1 MANQLHIYYG
11 NISKEGTD
19 GTEASAGTGLS
30 PISVTLDAA
39 KEESKVI
46 MCAVRCDEGYHIE
59 GNTTLKLVGANA
71 AKWKLAPDGDFGSPE
86 DADANGAWEE
96 SITLEHVG
104 SLNAAFW
111 VKAMSSKDEKPS
123 NDTSVSLQAEG
134 LVAADEGV

>member
-71 AKWKLAPDGDFGSPE
+71 AKWKLAPDGDFGSP
-86 DADANGAWEE
+86 DANGAWEE

-134 LVAADEGV
+134 LVAADEGA

>member
-11 NISKEGTD
+11 NISKGGTD

-104 SLNAAFW
+104 SSNRAFW
-111 VKAMSSKDEKPS
+111 VITMSSKDEKPS

-134 LVAADEGV
+134 LVAADEGA

>member
-46 MCAVRCDEGYHIE
+46 LCAVRCDKGYHIE
-59 GNTTLKLVGANA
+59 GGTTLKLVGANA
-71 AKWKLAPDGDFGSPE
+71 AKWKLALDEDFGSPRTLTRT
-86 DADANGAWEE
+86 ATGRIPSRSGRWGAATGF
-96 SITLEHVG
+96 SG
-104 SLNAAFW
+104 
-111 VKAMSSKDEKPS
+111 
-123 NDTSVSLQAEG
+123 
-134 LVAADEGV
+134 

>member
-59 GNTTLKLVGANA
+59 GETTLKLVGANA
-71 AKWKLAPDGDFGSPE
+71 AKWKLALDGDFGSPE
-86 DADANGAWEE
+86 DADANGDWED
-96 SITLEHVG
+96 SIALGQVG
-104 SLNAAFW
+104 SCNRVFW

-123 NDTSVSLQAEG
+123 NDTSVPLQAEG
-134 LVAADEGV
+134 LVAADEGA

>member
-46 MCAVRCDEGYHIE
+46 MCAVRCDKGYHIE

-71 AKWKLAPDGDFGSPE
+71 AKWKLAPDGDFGSPK

-134 LVAADEGV
+134 LVAADEGA

>member
-11 NISKEGTD
+11 HISKEGTD

-46 MCAVRCDEGYHIE
+46 MCAVRCDKGYHIE
-59 GNTTLKLVGANA
+59 GETTLKLVGANA
-71 AKWKLAPDGDFGSPE
+71 AKWKLARDGDFGSPE
-86 DADANGAWEE
+86 DADANGDWED
-96 SITLEHVG
+96 SIALGQVG
-104 SLNAAFW
+104 SCNRVFG

-134 LVAADEGV
+134 LVAADEGA

>member
-46 MCAVRCDEGYHIE
+46 MCAVRCDKGYHIE

-71 AKWKLAPDGDFGSPE
+71 AKWKLAPDGGFGSPE
-86 DADANGAWEE
+86 DAAAKGAWDE
-96 SITLEHVG
+96 SITLKNVG
-104 SLNAAFW
+104 SSNRAFW

-134 LVAADEGV
+134 LVAADEGA